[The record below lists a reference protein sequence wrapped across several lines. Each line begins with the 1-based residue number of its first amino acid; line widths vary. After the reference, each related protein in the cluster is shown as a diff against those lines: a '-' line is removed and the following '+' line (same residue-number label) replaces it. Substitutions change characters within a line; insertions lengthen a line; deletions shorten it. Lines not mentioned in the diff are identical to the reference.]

1 MAFFCRCRDVT
12 SSDVLM
18 DYLLQ
23 DRREVVE
30 DGALQVWGQSL
41 PDCRWINGH
50 SASHSPATVRRFWSA
65 SLVSLGLLGPS
76 TKFTTLRLNT
86 RGVGKIHWSPIPKR
100 SSRLVQNQK
109 RVSTAFGA
117 G

>member
-1 MAFFCRCRDVT
+1 MMAFFCRCRDVT

-65 SLVSLGLLGPS
+65 SLVSLVGTAGRLAASVVAASGMHKVIASRYPTRTWPGPWGEA
-76 TKFTTLRLNT
+76 LREI
-86 RGVGKIHWSPIPKR
+86 RGKWRP
-100 SSRLVQNQK
+100 
-109 RVSTAFGA
+109 
-117 G
+117 